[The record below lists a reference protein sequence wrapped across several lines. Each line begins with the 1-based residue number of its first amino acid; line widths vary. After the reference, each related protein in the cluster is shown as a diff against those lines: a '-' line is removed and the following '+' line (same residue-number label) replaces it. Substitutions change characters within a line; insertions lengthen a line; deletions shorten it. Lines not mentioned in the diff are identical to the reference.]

1 MSTHTK
7 LKPATASLNKR
18 VTASRT
24 TTVTPRR
31 PSETC
36 RARHTYSSP
45 HQPVR
50 VGYARVSTDTQNL
63 RLQLDALRRVDCAH
77 VFTDEGISGSEF
89 SRPGLD
95 EALACLQ
102 EGDTLVVWRLDRLG
116 RSLGK
121 LVELINELGQ
131 RKIKFESIME
141 TINTGSSGGK
151 LVFHMIAALAEF
163 ERSLISE
170 RTRAGM
176 AAARAHGK
184 RLGRKPALSATQQ
197 RKALALLSTE
207 PATAVAKR
215 FNVHPRTLRRLL
227 DSHNAVGDG
236 CAVV

>member
-1 MSTHTK
+1 MSMRRKSSTTPLGRK
-7 LKPATASLNKR
+7 AAGRPITALAGEGAAR
-18 VTASRT
+18 A
-24 TTVTPRR
+24 PRR
-31 PSETC
+31 E
-36 RARHTYSSP
+36 
-45 HQPVR
+45 PVR
-50 VGYARVSTDTQNL
+50 LGYARVSTDAQNL
-63 RLQLDALRRVDCAH
+63 RLQLDALERVGCTR
-77 VFTDEGISGSEF
+77 VFTDEGVSGSEF
-89 SRPGLD
+89 SRPGL
-95 EALACLQ
+95 EKVFARLQ

-121 LVELINELGQ
+121 LVELMHELGQ

-141 TINTGSSGGK
+141 AINTGSSGGK

-197 RKALALLSTE
+197 RKALDLLSTE

-227 DSHNAVGDG
+227 ASSTA
-236 CAVV
+236 A